1 MKYLQII
8 LLSLRKKLGNM
19 KNIRILTLLIPAI
32 LLISCSSNG
41 DKQASES
48 TQTRSNVVPPGLVD
62 EAKAKE
68 LIQNATFTDL
78 EGNEVSI
85 DRFEG
90 KVVLID
96 FWETWCGPC
105 LQVFPAMDK
114 LRDEYENDFEVL
126 AVTVGLS
133 DTVEDAVNF
142 ANENDYDFNFLIDS
156 NNIFDQLG
164 ASGIPFKVLV
174 NPNGELIK
182 IEMGSRGTEGDYN
195 QMKSIIL
202 EYI

>member
-1 MKYLQII
+1 MKHI
-8 LLSLRKKLGNM
+8 K
-19 KNIRILTLLIPAI
+19 ILTLLAAVI
-32 LLISCSSNG
+32 LFISCTSNG
-41 DKQASES
+41 DKQVSQD
-48 TQTRSNVVPPGLVD
+48 TPTRSNVVPPGLVD

-85 DRFEG
+85 DQFEG
-90 KVVLID
+90 KVILID

-114 LRDEYENDFEVL
+114 LRDEYENEFEVL

-133 DTVEDAVNF
+133 DTIEDARNF
-142 ANENDYDFNFLIDS
+142 VNENDYDFNYLIDT

-174 NPNGELIK
+174 NPDGELIK

-195 QMKSIIL
+195 QMKTIIL

>member
-1 MKYLQII
+1 
-8 LLSLRKKLGNM
+8 M
-19 KNIRILTLLIPAI
+19 KNIQIVTLFISVF

-41 DKQASES
+41 DKQES
-48 TQTRSNVVPPGLVD
+48 QGTQTRSNVVPPGLVD

-114 LRDEYENDFEVL
+114 LRDEYENEFEVL

-133 DTVEDAVNF
+133 DTIEDAVNF
-142 ANENDYDFNFLIDS
+142 ANDNVYDFNYLIDS

-174 NPNGELIK
+174 NPDGELIK

>member
-1 MKYLQII
+1 
-8 LLSLRKKLGNM
+8 M

-48 TQTRSNVVPPGLVD
+48 TQARSNVVPPGLVD
-62 EAKAKE
+62 EDKAKE

-114 LRDEYENDFEVL
+114 LRDEYENEFEVL

-133 DTVEDAVNF
+133 DSIEDARNF
-142 ANENDYDFNFLIDS
+142 ASENDYDFNYLIDT
-156 NNIFDQLG
+156 NNVFDQLG

-174 NPNGELIK
+174 NPDGELIK